1 MADDTPAKA
10 QEASQKVIDILMPL
24 NDEARQRAYIS
35 AGAIFGYAEA
45 GALPAPSSAP
55 ASPAPAAAK
64 SSRAKKPRAAAT
76 APAPTPTP
84 ASGASSPKEFLA
96 QKTPKTDVERVAC
109 FAYYLAHHRS
119 TQRFK
124 TSDINALNKEAGRPN
139 FANAASA
146 VNNAA
151 RAGFLD
157 TASRGLKRL
166 SARGEKYVDTL
177 PDQAAAKDQMRKSK
191 ARRGRPKA
199 DAAASKD

>member
-10 QEASQKVIDILMPL
+10 QEASQQVIDILMPL
-24 NDEARQRAYIS
+24 NDEARQRAYLS

-45 GALPAPSSAP
+45 GALPAPSSVP
-55 ASPAPAAAK
+55 PSPAPAPAAK
-64 SSRAKKPRAAAT
+64 SSRAKKPRAAA
-76 APAPTPTP
+76 PAAAAAP
-84 ASGASSPKEFLA
+84 ASGAMSPKEFLA

-109 FAYYLAHHRS
+109 FAYYLARHRS
-119 TQRFK
+119 TPRFK
-124 TSDINALNKEAGRPN
+124 TSDVTALNSEAGRPN

-157 TASRGLKRL
+157 TAARGLKRL

-199 DAAASKD
+199 DAAAGKD